1 MACFY
6 LREHQHKG
14 IEYVMALIRG
24 GHWRTFRRMSADM
37 IFFDHDIGPRGI
49 GWRQG
54 LEQAHEA
61 GKPVFMIPHSARPN
75 VMADTHPAWPHTRA
89 LFTIA
94 EGHKEVMQVL
104 NYPCPIEISG
114 WTYSDIRDFKPVKP
128 RGEIKVLFAPIHPN
142 QNGYLTDE
150 DKQLNAQVF
159 RLLMDT
165 PNIDITVRHI
175 KSLELN
181 GLWHEDSVNYV
192 SGQPDGT
199 TTEIEQADVIIGAYT
214 IAHISVALGKPLI
227 MMAEQMRPHVGNTP
241 GQVFYSDK
249 WETYREIMR
258 YPFEIEDCT
267 DGSDFLEMAR
277 VVMAGQK
284 SVEAWKERF
293 IGRPFDG
300 PKFVEQVERYL

>member
-1 MACFY
+1 
-6 LREHQHKG
+6 
-14 IEYVMALIRG
+14 MALICG
-24 GHWRTFRRMSADM
+24 GYWRTFRRMSADM

-49 GWRQG
+49 GWGQG

-114 WTYSDIRDFKPVKP
+114 WTYSDIRDFVPIKP

-142 QNGYLTDE
+142 QNGFLSDE
-150 DKQLNAQVF
+150 DKQLNARVF

-192 SGQPDGT
+192 DGKPDGT
-199 TTEIEQADVIIGAYT
+199 TTEIEQADVIIGSYT
-214 IAHISVALGKPLI
+214 LAHISVALGKPLI

-241 GQVFYSDK
+241 GQVFYSDN
-249 WETYREIMR
+249 WEKYREIMR
-258 YPFEIEDCT
+258 YPFEVEDCSDGT
-267 DGSDFLEMAR
+267 DLLEMMSA
-277 VVMAGQK
+277 VMAGQK
-284 SVEAWKERF
+284 SVENWKTRF
-293 IGRPFDG
+293 IGEKFVPQ
-300 PKFVEQVERYL
+300 KFVEQVERYL